1 MSEQTYFFEI
11 VSDPLTADF
20 TLRIPEVLVFPPHVQ
35 NITIPV
41 KIVGDKEI
49 EMTEQFQLS
58 IHRSGGAPF
67 EVDGSHS
74 QTTIYIIDNDK
85 GEFFYFENASISYCN
100 SSRYFPY

>member
-20 TLRIPEVLVFPPHVQ
+20 TLRIPEVLFFPPHVQ

-85 GEFFYFENASISYCN
+85 GEFFYFENESISYCN
-100 SSRYFPY
+100 SSIYFPY